1 MTGKVKNFKG
11 VCTVAHIRGN
21 PDNKRGIRMTLRDNT
36 DEIVWE
42 SWLATPEV
50 RTGLFYY
57 VSDPGVVEPH
67 KENGNR
73 FHDSH
78 DWYIKGQPSTRITQ
92 VRKDDDM
99 PEFLTRPIKL
109 DEVEST
115 DKYIQTYGV
124 VYSAEPKVTYN
135 TKTGKAKQDLRII
148 DDTGTSMP
156 LLLLEMQNTDSFLA
170 GDVLAML
177 YPDKTTIKNEPGLQ
191 AFASKVATGIG
202 SAREE
207 ELMKWYAQ
215 ANHDAFKTSDA
226 QQEEFGA
233 DLAAYK
239 LTIQDKNPDEFKEL
253 VDNYVA
259 NHPLNK

>member
-1 MTGKVKNFKG
+1 MTKVKNFKG
-11 VCTVAHIRGN
+11 VCTVAHIRGTPN
-21 PDNKRGIRMTLRDNT
+21 DKKGIRMTLRDNT

-50 RTGLFYY
+50 RTELFYY

-67 KENGNR
+67 KEDGNR
-73 FHDSH
+73 FKDSH
-78 DWYIKGQPSTRITQ
+78 DWFIKGQPNTRITQ

-115 DKYIQTYGV
+115 DKFIQTYGV
-124 VYSAEPKVTYN
+124 VYSATPKVTYN
-135 TKTGKAKQDLRII
+135 KQTGKAKQDLRII

-215 ANHDAFKTSDA
+215 ADHDAFETSDA

>member
-1 MTGKVKNFKG
+1 M
-11 VCTVAHIRGN
+11 CIR
-21 PDNKRGIRMTLRDNT
+21 DR
-36 DEIVWE
+36 
-42 SWLATPEV
+42 
-50 RTGLFYY
+50 
-57 VSDPGVVEPH
+57 
-67 KENGNR
+67 NR
-73 FHDSH
+73 FKDSH
-78 DWYIKGQPSTRITQ
+78 GWFIKGQPNTRITQ

-215 ANHDAFKTSDA
+215 ADHDAFETSDA

>member
-1 MTGKVKNFKG
+1 MTKVKNFKG
-11 VCTVAHIRGN
+11 VCTVAHFRGTPN
-21 PDNKRGIRMTLRDNT
+21 NKRGIRMTLRDNT

-42 SWLATPEV
+42 SWVATPEV
-50 RTGLFYY
+50 KTGLFYY
-57 VSDPGVVEPH
+57 VSDPGVVERH
-67 KENGNR
+67 KENGNH

-215 ANHDAFKTSDA
+215 ADHDAFETSDA

>member
-1 MTGKVKNFKG
+1 MG
-11 VCTVAHIRGN
+11 VVVGYA
-21 PDNKRGIRMTLRDNT
+21 PP
-36 DEIVWE
+36 
-42 SWLATPEV
+42 PEV
-50 RTGLFYY
+50 SPGLYYY
-57 VSDPGVVEPH
+57 VDNPGVVEAH
-67 KENGNR
+67 KENKNY
-73 FHDSH
+73 FKDSH
-78 DWYIKGQPSTRITQ
+78 DFFIKGEPSTRITQ
-92 VRKDDDM
+92 VRKDKDM
-99 PEFLTRPIKL
+99 PEFLPRPIKL
-109 DEVEST
+109 DEVESH

-124 VYSAEPKVTYN
+124 VYSATPKVTYN
-135 TKTGKAKQDLRII
+135 KQTGKAKQDLRII

-215 ANHDAFKTSDA
+215 ADHDAFETSDA